1 MPSDLQH
8 EEYETLIRVIDEGH
22 DETVENSNS
31 TPMGNVEGVS
41 YRGSEHKGF

>member
-8 EEYETLIRVIDEGH
+8 EEYETLIRVINEGH
-22 DETVENSNS
+22 DETVEDSKS
-31 TPMGNVEGVS
+31 TPLGNVKGFS